1 MKRIGVVGSGRMAL
15 RRGKALLDTGKAEI
29 VAVSS
34 RNIEHAK
41 RAAQKLGAERYFDDY
56 HKMAKLE
63 LDALLIEVPHAAQ
76 MEMIRW
82 GVKVVSGILVGAALA
97 VNLKEACEIER
108 LAEKNNCLIEAGYNA
123 RYDALWEKVKEIIWG
138 GFLGRPVMA
147 QSIALY
153 LASPSSWYYKEG
165 ESGGMP
171 LTHMTYCFI
180 NPVRWILG
188 RVIEVSAS
196 ANQLLHKGDDFVK
209 EEMCAAILR
218 FQNDCIYSMV
228 AGYIAPPGFPGW
240 EVKFV
245 CTNGGLEI
253 SGLEKFLKVYRD
265 GEVEVMDFS
274 SRPSSLLRQA
284 EAFLDALDGKAEC
297 LNPPSDAKIDVAIAE
312 AIRKAARNHT
322 VIRLEQPS
330 Q

>member
-1 MKRIGVVGSGRMAL
+1 MKRIGIVGSGRMAL
-15 RRGKALLDTGKAEI
+15 RRGKALLDTGEAEI

-41 RAAQKLGAERYFDDY
+41 RAAQKLGVERYFDDY
-56 HKMAKLE
+56 HKMAGLQ

-76 MEMIRW
+76 IDVIRW
-82 GVKVVSGILVGAALA
+82 GVKVVSGILVGAPLA
-97 VNLKEACEIER
+97 ANLREACEIER
-108 LAEKNNCLIEAGYNA
+108 LAEENDCLIEAGYNA
-123 RYDALWEKVKEIIWG
+123 RYDALWEKVKEIIG
-138 GFLGRPVMA
+138 GGSLGRPVMA

-153 LASPSSWYYKEG
+153 PASPSSWYYKEG

-180 NPVRWILG
+180 NPIRWILG

-196 ANQLLHKGDDFVK
+196 ASQLLHKGDDFVR

-228 AGYIAPPGFPGW
+228 AGYIAPPNFPGW

-245 CTNGGLEI
+245 CADGGMEI
-253 SGLEKFLKVYRD
+253 SRLERSLKVYRD
-265 GEVEVMDFS
+265 GEVEEINFS
-274 SRPSSLLRQA
+274 SHPSSLLRQA
-284 EAFLDALDGKAEC
+284 EVFLNALDGKAEC

-312 AIRKAARNHT
+312 AIKKAARNHT
-322 VIRLEQPS
+322 VIRLEQPA